1 MKFYG
6 DAHLQQN
13 KLREAVLPLDTA
25 FPATPVV
32 GQLVFKDRILYLCVE
47 ITEADDMPVWVP
59 MTTEITAY
67 THIQNTNSDSWVINH
82 NLNTA
87 SVSVT
92 VYDTTGKMVI
102 PDDITINSVSQ
113 VTIDFSQVSQ
123 GKAVLVTG
131 HFDGQLKPTYAY
143 EHYQT
148 IPSTTWTIAHGLGRI
163 PLVRVFI
170 GNEEVQPASVV
181 FNDMNNITITFNTAQ
196 VGQVKL
202 I

>member
-6 DAHLQQN
+6 EAHLQQN
-13 KLREAVLPLDTA
+13 KLREAVVPLDTA
-25 FPATPVV
+25 FPAVPVV
-32 GQLVFKDRILYLCVE
+32 GQLVFKDRILYICVE
-47 ITEADDMPVWVP
+47 ITVDDMPVWVP
-59 MTTEITAY
+59 MTKEITAY
-67 THIQNTNSDSWVINH
+67 THVQASDSDSWVINH

-87 SVSVT
+87 SVIVT
-92 VYDTTGKMVI
+92 VYDGSGVQVYA
-102 PDDITINSVSQ
+102 DVTINSPGQ
-113 VTIDFSQVSQ
+113 VTVDFATPMQ

-148 IPSTTWTIAHGLGRI
+148 TPSTTWTVPHGLGRY
-163 PLVRVFI
+163 PMVRVFV
-170 GNEEVQPASVV
+170 GNQEVQPESVTFTTV
-181 FNDMNNITITFNTAQ
+181 DAITIEFTTPQ